1 MKDFDEIYKLYSK
14 SIYRYLLYLTGDH
27 HLSED
32 LLQETFYNAFKAI
45 HKFEGRS
52 KVSTWLYTI
61 ARNTFLKDRN
71 KSKKSGEMLSQDG
84 EIDKMDFE
92 MPDTIVERRDSMKA
106 VMEAIG
112 RLDEN
117 YRQVVLLRSIGELS
131 FRDIGNMLNKNENW
145 ARITFYRAKLK
156 LKKEMD
162 DNAENWEVTDNGHKM

>member
-1 MKDFDEIYKLYSK
+1 MKDFDEIYRLYSK

-45 HKFEGRS
+45 HKFEERS

-61 ARNTFLKDRN
+61 ARNTFLKYRN
-71 KSKKSGEMLSQDG
+71 KNKKREILQFGDG
-84 EIDKMDFE
+84 MFEKIDLE
-92 MPDTIVERRDSMKA
+92 MPDVIVERRDGMKA
-106 VMEAIG
+106 VISAIR
-112 RLDEN
+112 RLEEN
-117 YRQVVLLRSIGELS
+117 YRQVILLRSIGELS
-131 FRDIGNMLNKNENW
+131 FRDIGEMLEKNENW

-162 DNAENWEVTDNGHKM
+162 DSAKSGGGK